1 MTSGKI
7 QPCLFKSRTAQ
18 SCKNPPRVVPKNEL
32 LEDFSFRGRF
42 LLLPNDLPG
51 AEAPPVGVLLEGVV
65 EGRAQGPDRG
75 RVVQEVVLD
84 LGRSVDGSV
93 GHLSVAGGDAASP
106 DLRM

>member
-1 MTSGKI
+1 M
-7 QPCLFKSRTAQ
+7 
-18 SCKNPPRVVPKNEL
+18 
-32 LEDFSFRGRF
+32 
-42 LLLPNDLPG
+42 
-51 AEAPPVGVLLEGVV
+51 LLEGVV

-106 DLRM
+106 NLRMRFQRYGQ